1 MASVDIVN
9 ADSRIELRDEINK
22 RIANK
27 EIMDIK
33 FCVTPDI
40 HSSMGGGS
48 YSSGANY
55 YAMIIYKNWGKG

>member
-1 MASVDIVN
+1 MASVYIVN
-9 ADSRIELRDEINK
+9 ANSRLELEELINK
-22 RIANK
+22 RIANE

-33 FCVTPDI
+33 FCVNADI

-55 YAMIIYKNWGKG
+55 YAMIIYKN